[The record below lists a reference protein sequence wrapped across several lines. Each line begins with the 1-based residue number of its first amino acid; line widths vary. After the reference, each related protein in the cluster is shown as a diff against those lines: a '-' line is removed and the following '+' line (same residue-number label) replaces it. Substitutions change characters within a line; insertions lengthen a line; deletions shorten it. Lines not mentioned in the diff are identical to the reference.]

1 LIGVGAKWRSGVS
14 ALETATEALRVAL
27 VEGDGAALT
36 KLLHDRATYSHSDG
50 RVWTKQVTLDSL
62 VGKKRYASVKT
73 SEQAVD
79 VIGAVGIVRH
89 TSDVVTNAAD
99 GKTVPSRIKV
109 LQCWVKS
116 AEEWKLLARAAS
128 PTPA

>member
-1 LIGVGAKWRSGVS
+1 MN
-14 ALETATEALRVAL
+14 
-27 VEGDGAALT
+27 
-36 KLLHDRATYSHSDG
+36 KLLHDRATYLHSDG

-73 SEQAVD
+73 SEQTVD
-79 VIGAVGIVRH
+79 VIGTVRIVRL

-99 GKTVPSRIKV
+99 GKTVLSRIKV
-109 LQCWVKS
+109 LLCWVKS